1 MWGYLWGKGGV
12 MQRWALR
19 FLDCAQL
26 PPKTFSG
33 FHQKVSLDLCSKKDK
48 FSGCHKKMSN
58 QLIGT
63 KPLVQLRISALDV
76 YFHLSVIAEDRFLKS
91 AHFYY
96 DYVWSFIGSLP
107 CLVSPSLSHSSF
119 CSNCWICQSYCMD
132 FPKLLCGFIKP
143 ARETRGPEG
152 LARWER

>member
-1 MWGYLWGKGGV
+1 MGEGTWLYSEKEEITKRCEVICGARVGV

-58 QLIGT
+58 QLIRT
-63 KPLVQLRISALDV
+63 KALVQLRIPALDV
-76 YFHLSVIAEDRFLKS
+76 YFHLSVIAQDQFQKS
-91 AHFYY
+91 AHFYK
-96 DYVWSFIGSLP
+96 DKWTSL
-107 CLVSPSLSHSSF
+107 
-119 CSNCWICQSYCMD
+119 I
-132 FPKLLCGFIKP
+132 
-143 ARETRGPEG
+143 T
-152 LARWER
+152 

>member
-1 MWGYLWGKGGV
+1 MWGYLWGKSGCDAEVGTKI
-12 MQRWALR
+12 LR
-19 FLDCAQL
+19 LCTIAAKNLFW
-26 PPKTFSG
+26 

-96 DYVWSFIGSLP
+96 DYGLRLIFYRIIAMS
-107 CLVSPSLSHSSF
+107 
-119 CSNCWICQSYCMD
+119 CQSITESLLFLLKLLD
-132 FPKLLCGFIKP
+132 LSKLLHGFPKVVMWIYQ
-143 ARETRGPEG
+143 ARGES
-152 LARWER
+152 ARA

>member
-1 MWGYLWGKGGV
+1 

-119 CSNCWICQSYCMD
+119 CSNCWNCQSYCMD

-143 ARETRGPEG
+143 AVRALG
-152 LARWER
+152 LNFGVKKAHFRP